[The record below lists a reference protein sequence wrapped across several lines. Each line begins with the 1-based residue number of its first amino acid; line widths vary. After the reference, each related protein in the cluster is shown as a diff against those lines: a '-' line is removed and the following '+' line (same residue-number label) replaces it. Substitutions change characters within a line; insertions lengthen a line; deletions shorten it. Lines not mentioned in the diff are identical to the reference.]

1 MAEQIDKKAPA
12 KANGKK
18 DGFGKKIARSFRE
31 IRSEMKKIVWP
42 SKKQT
47 MNNTAVVFVVM
58 ASVGAFIWIVDWVL
72 TLIRSL
78 ILGA

>member
-1 MAEQIDKKAPA
+1 MAEQIEKKAPA
-12 KANGKK
+12 KAKK
-18 DGFGKKIARSFRE
+18 DGFMKRIARSFRE
-31 IRSEMKKIVWP
+31 LKSEAKKIVWP

-47 MNNTAVVFVVM
+47 MNNTVVVFAVM
-58 ASVGAFIWIVDWVL
+58 GIVGAFIWIIDWVF